1 MKKNLFHIHTTIK
14 AARKNW
20 RIFGLSKERVMREL
34 DEMEK
39 EGKTLIKSSTCTNF
53 DEKTGCRGHYY
64 GKATKIVG
72 I

>member
-1 MKKNLFHIHTTIK
+1 
-14 AARKNW
+14 
-20 RIFGLSKERVMREL
+20 MREL